1 MCKECCGMPMES
13 ETCSCHHTQR
23 RFFTKAERIQELEE
37 YLEEL
42 TNESKA
48 VMELIDELKG

>member
-1 MCKECCGMPMES
+1 MCKECCGMPVES

-42 TNESKA
+42 KNESKA
-48 VMELIDELKG
+48 VMELINELK